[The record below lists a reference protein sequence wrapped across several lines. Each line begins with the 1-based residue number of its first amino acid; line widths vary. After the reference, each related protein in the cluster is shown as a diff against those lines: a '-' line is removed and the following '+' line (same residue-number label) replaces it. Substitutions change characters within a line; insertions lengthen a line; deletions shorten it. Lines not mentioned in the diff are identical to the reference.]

1 MNRGEFARE
10 VFKRIKVEA
19 NGKTLTFA
27 QAWMAYENTDAKN
40 NPFATTQPWNNATEF
55 NSVGVRNYAT
65 VEDGIAATVATLENG
80 YYNHLMYVLRK
91 AGSSPKEMWG
101 ALNASPWGS
110 YVYQD
115 LFEDVEHNYAQF
127 NVEVPG
133 SSGGVVPANTPPN
146 ASDNGIVVVPP
157 EEPEPKP
164 ETNEPASEPTI
175 QAVVPSNESEV
186 TVDNE
191 TQETP
196 AVDTLESRLAKL
208 RAEQYTAVEATDVKE
223 PDATLDFTTEQEG
236 SQA

>member
-27 QAWMAYENTDAKN
+27 QAWMAYENTNAKN

-80 YYNHLMYVLRK
+80 YYNLLMYVLRK

-133 SSGGVVPANTPPN
+133 SSGGTVPANTPTNNP
-146 ASDNGIVVVPP
+146 DIVPP
-157 EEPEPKP
+157 VEEPEPKP
-164 ETNEPASEPTI
+164 ETNEPASESTI
-175 QAVVPSNESEV
+175 PAVVPSNESEA

-208 RAEQYTAVEATDVKE
+208 RAEQYTAVEPTDVKE